1 MENTIDDFEPP
12 MPPPTPEEIKAYREA
27 AMNCAFPKG
36 WVWDEEKISY
46 APPFPPPDA
55 KYPYLW
61 NEETLAW
68 DPFPG
73 YPRDE

>member
-1 MENTIDDFEPP
+1 METEFDNIETP
-12 MPPPTPEEIKAYREA
+12 MSPPTAEELQAFRAA
-27 AMNCAFPKG
+27 AMDFKFPKG

-46 APPFPPPDA
+46 VPPFPPPDD

-61 NEETLAW
+61 NEDTLAW
-68 DPFPG
+68 YPFPG

>member
-1 MENTIDDFEPP
+1 MENTIDDFESPV
-12 MPPPTPEEIKAYREA
+12 PPPTAEELQALRDG
-27 AMNCAFPKG
+27 AMNCEFPKG

-46 APPFPPPDA
+46 VPPFPPPDD

-61 NEETLAW
+61 NEDTLAW